1 MRGPGR
7 PAGGPPPE
15 VVDLDLAELRAA
27 GPGPAGWGE
36 AAATAFAR
44 GARRVQVWAPAGD
57 PQVQVA
63 AQVAGFRLE
72 GRCRFPGGDRWL
84 LARLAGDV
92 DPVTD
97 GLPAIASFFDR
108 VIRAS
113 GWLIRDGDGRV
124 LLLETTYKRAWD
136 LPGGIV
142 EPGEDLVSAARREI
156 AEELG
161 LDLPL
166 GRLLVVD
173 HCLDDGR
180 RGDIQLV
187 VFDGGVHPA
196 GFTEQVRFLDGE
208 IRAAHWVPPD
218 GLDEVT
224 VPGTARRLRAGLQ
237 VLATGADTVLL
248 HEGRPV
254 PLG

>member
-1 MRGPGR
+1 MRGRDRPG
-7 PAGGPPPE
+7 GGLHPE
-15 VVDLDLAELRAA
+15 VVDLDLTA
-27 GPGPAGWGE
+27 PATGAPALSGLGE
-36 AAATAFAR
+36 AADRAFAR

-57 PQVQVA
+57 LRVRLA
-63 AQVAGFRLE
+63 AQAAGFRLE
-72 GRCRFPGGDRWL
+72 GRCRFPDGDRWL

-92 DPVTD
+92 DPVID

-113 GWLIRDGDGRV
+113 GWLIRDRQGRV
-124 LLLETTYKRAWD
+124 LLLETTYKEAWD

-142 EPGEDLVSAARREI
+142 EKGEDLVSAAHREI

-161 LDLPL
+161 LVLPL

-173 HCLDDGR
+173 HCLEDGR

-187 VFDGGVHPA
+187 LFDGGVHPA
-196 GFTEQVRFLDGE
+196 EFTAGMHFADGE
-208 IRAAHWVPPD
+208 IRAAHWVRAD
-218 GLDEVT
+218 RLEQVT

-254 PLG
+254 PHP